1 MDGTV
6 RLRGFDNS
14 PHLQDNWKA
23 VCCTQCGYDMGYDHV
38 NTTGMEQSIDHVI
51 CPECFTK
58 QYKTAANYA
67 PDSWRETNA
76 ATQNS
81 MADQADHQALNS
93 DTETFQIY
101 ENVSGHRIYNFEFPT
116 DLSWEDVDH
125 HDFDWSRQQILIRWM
140 DGSETRFDIG
150 YGELEDLEET
160 GEASI
165 FTSNGDQLY

>member
-23 VCCTQCGYDMGYDHV
+23 VCCTHCGYDMGYDHV
-38 NTTGMEQSIDHVI
+38 NTTGMEQSIDHVT

-76 ATQNS
+76 ANSS
-81 MADQADHQALNS
+81 MAGRAVDA
-93 DTETFQIY
+93 DTETYQIY
-101 ENVSGHRIYNFEFPT
+101 EPVTGYRVYDFEFPY
-116 DLSWEDVDH
+116 DLSWDDVRH
-125 HDFDWSRQQILIRWM
+125 HEIDWGARQVRITWTDDTESR
-140 DGSETRFDIG
+140 FHFG
-150 YGELEDLEET
+150 YGELDDLEDT
-160 GEASI
+160 GHCQI
-165 FTSNGDQLY
+165 FNYDGHQVY